1 MVDQASTSTMS
12 VDGPRAP
19 RARPDYRADNVPRHY
34 LFQPQRHAPSS
45 DDPTSNT
52 RPGVRMMAPPIH
64 LTLAVPHGSDRRKLE
79 QWHRPLH
86 LDKGI
91 TTGYDIIILM

>member
-1 MVDQASTSTMS
+1 MVDQASSPARCRSTAQERH
-12 VDGPRAP
+12 GRAQITALTMF
-19 RARPDYRADNVPRHY
+19 RGIICSSRSDA
-34 LFQPQRHAPSS
+34 LSS

-52 RPGVRMMAPPIH
+52 HPDIRMMAPPIH
-64 LTLAVPHGSDRRKLE
+64 LTLAVPHGSGRKLE

-91 TTGYDIIILM
+91 ITGYDIIILM